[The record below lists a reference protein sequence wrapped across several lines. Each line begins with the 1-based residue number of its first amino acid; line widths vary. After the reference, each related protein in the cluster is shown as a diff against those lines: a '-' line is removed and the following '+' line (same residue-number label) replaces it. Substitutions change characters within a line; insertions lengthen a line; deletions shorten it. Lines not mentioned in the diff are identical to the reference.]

1 MVEKPNSSRRP
12 VDAATMVVWRR
23 RRGTIEVLM
32 GQRHRNHVFMPDAY
46 VFPGGRVETTDG
58 RLKPETNLPTDVQ
71 TRLERAAANPTR
83 ARAIAAGA
91 VRETWEETGLLIG
104 SLEDGEVLRPQLDG
118 LDYFF
123 RAITPPGRTR
133 RFDARFFVVEAD
145 KASGKLAGDG
155 ELLDLAFR
163 SFDESRLL
171 DVAGITRIAMA
182 EAERHIHNPPKPD
195 PQRPVPLSRFLRG
208 QYFITPE

>member
-1 MVEKPNSSRRP
+1 MAEAPNRSRRP

-23 RRGTIEVLM
+23 RRGAVEVLM
-32 GQRHRNHVFMPDAY
+32 GRRHHNHVFMPHAY
-46 VFPGGRVETTDG
+46 VFPGGRVETNDG
-58 RLKPETNLPTDVQ
+58 RLKPVTDLRPDVQ
-71 TRLERAAANPTR
+71 ARLERAAANPTR

-104 SLEDGEVLRPQLDG
+104 EAEDGVLRPDLQD

-133 RFDARFFVVEAD
+133 RFDARFFLVEAN
-145 KASGKLAGDG
+145 GKEDELAGDG
-155 ELLDLAFR
+155 ELVDLAFR
-163 SFDESRLL
+163 TFDESRLL

-182 EAERHIHNPPKPD
+182 EAERHIHNPPAPD
-195 PQRPVPLSRFLRG
+195 PNRPVPLSRFLRG
-208 QYFITPE
+208 QYYITPE

>member
-1 MVEKPNSSRRP
+1 MAETPKRSRRP

-23 RRGTIEVLM
+23 RRGTVEVLM
-32 GQRHRNHVFMPDAY
+32 GRRHRNHVFMPHAY
-46 VFPGGRVETTDG
+46 VFPGGRVESNDG
-58 RLKPETNLPTDVQ
+58 KLKPETDLPTDVQ
-71 TRLERAAANPTR
+71 ARLERAANPTR

-91 VRETWEETGLLIG
+91 VRETWEETGLVIG
-104 SLEDGEVLRPQLDG
+104 KLDNGVLRPGLDG

-133 RFDARFFVVEAD
+133 RFDARFFLVDA
-145 KASGKLAGDG
+145 AHATGKLAGDG

-163 SFDESRLL
+163 TFDDSRLL

-182 EAERHIHNPPKPD
+182 EAERHIHNPPAPD
-195 PQRPVPLSRFLRG
+195 PDRPVPLSRFLRG
-208 QYFITPE
+208 QYYITPE

>member
-1 MVEKPNSSRRP
+1 
-12 VDAATMVVWRR
+12 
-23 RRGTIEVLM
+23 M
-32 GQRHRNHVFMPDAY
+32 GRRHRNHVFMPHAY
-46 VFPGGRVETTDG
+46 VFPGGRVETSDG
-58 RLKPETNLPTDVQ
+58 RLKPESDLPPDVQ
-71 TRLERAAANPTR
+71 ARLERAAANPTR

-104 SLEDGEVLRPQLDG
+104 ILDGEVLRPNLSG

-133 RFDARFFVVEAD
+133 RFDARFFLVEATG
-145 KASGKLAGDG
+145 ATGKLAGDG

-163 SFDESRLL
+163 TFDESRLL

-182 EAERHIHNPPKPD
+182 EAERHINNPPEPD
-195 PQRPVPLSRFLRG
+195 PDRPVPLSRFLRG

>member
-1 MVEKPNSSRRP
+1 MAETSNRSRRP

-23 RRGTIEVLM
+23 RRGTVEVLM
-32 GQRHRNHVFMPDAY
+32 GRRHRNHVFMPHAY
-46 VFPGGRVETTDG
+46 VFPGGRVETNDG
-58 RLKPETNLPTDVQ
+58 RLKPGTALPADVQ

-83 ARAIAAGA
+83 ARAIASAA

-104 SLEDGEVLRPQLDG
+104 GVDDGVLRPSLDG

-133 RFDARFFVVEAD
+133 RFDARFFLVDAEHAT
-145 KASGKLAGDG
+145 GKLAGDG
-155 ELLDLAFR
+155 ELVDLAFR
-163 SFDESRLL
+163 TFDESRLL

-182 EAERHIHNPPKPD
+182 EAERHIANPPKPN
-195 PQRPVPLSRFLRG
+195 PSRPVPLSRFLRG
-208 QYFITPE
+208 QYYITPE

>member
-1 MVEKPNSSRRP
+1 
-12 VDAATMVVWRR
+12 MVVWRR
-23 RRGTIEVLM
+23 RRGTVEVLM
-32 GQRHRNHVFMPDAY
+32 GRRHRNHVFMPHAY
-46 VFPGGRVETTDG
+46 VFPGGRVETSDG
-58 RLKPETNLPTDVQ
+58 RLKPESDLPPDVQ
-71 TRLERAAANPTR
+71 ARLERAAANPTR

-104 SLEDGEVLRPQLDG
+104 ILDGEVLRPNLSG

-133 RFDARFFVVEAD
+133 RFDARFFLVEATG
-145 KASGKLAGDG
+145 ATGKLAGDG

-163 SFDESRLL
+163 TFDESRLL

-182 EAERHIHNPPKPD
+182 EAERHINNPPEPD
-195 PQRPVPLSRFLRG
+195 PDRPVPLSRFLRG

>member
-1 MVEKPNSSRRP
+1 MAEKPKRTRRP

-23 RRGTIEVLM
+23 RRGTVEVLM
-32 GQRHRNHVFMPDAY
+32 GRRHHNHVFMPHAY
-46 VFPGGRVETTDG
+46 VFPGGRVETNDG
-58 RLKPETNLPTDVQ
+58 KLKPETDLRSDVQ
-71 TRLERAAANPTR
+71 ARLERAAPNPTR

-104 SLEDGEVLRPQLDG
+104 GVDDGVLRPRLDG

-123 RAITPPGRTR
+123 RAITPPGRSR
-133 RFDARFFVVEAD
+133 RFDARFFLVEAENV
-145 KASGKLAGDG
+145 KGKLAGDG
-155 ELLDLAFR
+155 ELVDLAFR
-163 SFDESRLL
+163 TFDDSRML

-195 PQRPVPLSRFLRG
+195 PDRPVPLSRFLRG
-208 QYFITPE
+208 QYYITPE

>member
-1 MVEKPNSSRRP
+1 MAEAPNRSRRP

-23 RRGTIEVLM
+23 RRGAVEVLM
-32 GQRHRNHVFMPDAY
+32 GRRHHNHVFMPHAY
-46 VFPGGRVETTDG
+46 VFPGGRVETNDG
-58 RLKPETNLPTDVQ
+58 RLKPVTDLRPDVQ
-71 TRLERAAANPTR
+71 ARLERAAANPTR

-104 SLEDGEVLRPQLDG
+104 EAEDGVLRPDLQD

-133 RFDARFFVVEAD
+133 RFDARFFLVEAN
-145 KASGKLAGDG
+145 GKEDELAGDG
-155 ELLDLAFR
+155 ELVDLAFR
-163 SFDESRLL
+163 TFDESRLL

-195 PQRPVPLSRFLRG
+195 PDRPVPLSRFLRG
-208 QYFITPE
+208 QYYITPE

>member
-1 MVEKPNSSRRP
+1 MAEKSKRSRRP

-23 RRGTIEVLM
+23 HRGTVEVLM
-32 GQRHRNHVFMPDAY
+32 GRRHRNHVFMPHAY
-46 VFPGGRVETTDG
+46 VFPGGRVERADG
-58 RLKPETNLPTDVQ
+58 RLNPVSELRADVQ
-71 TRLERAAANPTR
+71 ARLERAATSTR

-91 VRETWEETGLLIG
+91 VRETWEETGLIIG
-104 SLEDGEVLRPQLDG
+104 DLEGDTVQPDLAG

-133 RFDARFFVVEAD
+133 RFDARFFLVNAEN
-145 KASGKLAGDG
+145 ASGTLAGDG

-163 SFDESRLL
+163 SFEDSRRL

-182 EAERHIHNPPKPD
+182 EAERHIDNPPAPD
-195 PQRPVPLSRFLRG
+195 PERPVPLSRFLRG
-208 QYFITPE
+208 QYYITPE

>member
-1 MVEKPNSSRRP
+1 MAETPKRSRRP

-23 RRGTIEVLM
+23 RRGTVEVLM
-32 GQRHRNHVFMPDAY
+32 GRRHHNHVFMPHAY
-46 VFPGGRVETTDG
+46 VFPGGRVERADG
-58 RLKPETNLPTDVQ
+58 RLKPATELRADVQ
-71 TRLERAAANPTR
+71 ARLERAATPSR

-104 SLEDGEVLRPQLDG
+104 QTDGDLLQPDLAG

-133 RFDARFFVVEAD
+133 RFDARFFLVEAD

-155 ELLDLAFR
+155 ELVDLAFR
-163 SFDESRLL
+163 SFDDSRLL

-195 PQRPVPLSRFLRG
+195 PARPVPLSRFLRG
-208 QYFITPE
+208 QYYITPE

>member
-1 MVEKPNSSRRP
+1 MAEKPKRSRRP

-23 RRGTIEVLM
+23 RRGAVEVLM
-32 GQRHRNHVFMPDAY
+32 GRRHHNHVFMPHAY
-46 VFPGGRVETTDG
+46 VFPGGRVEKNDG
-58 RLKPETNLPTDVQ
+58 KLKPAADLPADVQ
-71 TRLERAAANPTR
+71 VRLERAAANPTR
-83 ARAIAAGA
+83 ARAIAAAA

-104 SLEDGEVLRPQLDG
+104 EKDGESFRPRLDG

-133 RFDARFFVVEAD
+133 RFDARFFLVEAD
-145 KASGKLAGDG
+145 NARGKLAGDG
-155 ELLDLAFR
+155 ELVDLAFR
-163 SFDESRLL
+163 TFDDSRLL

-195 PQRPVPLSRFLRG
+195 PERPVPLSRFLRG
-208 QYFITPE
+208 QYYITPE

>member
-1 MVEKPNSSRRP
+1 MAEKPNRSRRP

-32 GQRHRNHVFMPDAY
+32 GRRHRNHVFMPHAY
-46 VFPGGRVETTDG
+46 VFPGGRVEKNDG
-58 RLKPETNLPTDVQ
+58 KLKPVTDLPADVQ
-71 TRLERAAANPTR
+71 ARLERAAANPTR

-104 SLEDGEVLRPQLDG
+104 EAEDGVLRPDLQE

-133 RFDARFFVVEAD
+133 RFDARFFLVDATH
-145 KASGKLAGDG
+145 ATGKLAGDG

-163 SFDESRLL
+163 TFDESRLL

-182 EAERHIHNPPKPD
+182 EAERHITNPPAPD
-195 PQRPVPLSRFLRG
+195 PERPVPLSRFLRG
-208 QYFITPE
+208 QYYITPE